1 MLVMSEV
8 SRLGREQIETAY
20 ALKQL
25 SVAGVRCFGYLEDRE
40 VLLESATDEFLLGAV
55 TFAADLE
62 RKKAQQRTYDAMA
75 RKAKA
80 GHVMRRKIFGYDN
93 LDVRDASGQRSHV
106 ERQINQTEA
115 GVIRRIFELS
125 VAGRGVKAITK
136 ILNAEAAPRLFRH
149 PGFKHLTPLQA
160 AGMYLLFGP
169 QSNRL
174 GLSSSA
180 STRPPM
186 TWTRPR
192 KCYGKLWLTLPQ
204 RLAGISMPTRA
215 CSTSR
220 LGGSGIPP
228 ENANVMRGALKDLAE
243 IPPCSL
249 VDAFA
254 ANVTDIP
261 DEPVKGG
268 ANILQTFVEGLRQRL
283 PERSGNQKQYPG
295 TNLAS
300 NPRTA
305 RIETLARKTL
315 TFTDNGDMATVIDTM
330 FTIARSEG
338 LDDLSKTEALG
349 GLNLALAE
357 GRTH

>member
-1 MLVMSEV
+1 M
-8 SRLGREQIETAY
+8 
-20 ALKQL
+20 
-25 SVAGVRCFGYLEDRE
+25 
-40 VLLESATDEFLLGAV
+40 

-62 RKKAQQRTYDAMA
+62 REKAQQQTYDAMA
-75 RKAKA
+75 RKAKV
-80 GHVMRRKIFGYDN
+80 GHVTGGRLFGYDN
-93 LDVRDASGQRSHV
+93 LDVRDASGRRSHV
-106 ERQINQTEA
+106 ERRINETEA

-295 TNLAS
+295 ISNASLAYAS
-300 NPRTA
+300 AAMKA
-305 RIETLARKTL
+305 RCP
-315 TFTDNGDMATVIDTM
+315 
-330 FTIARSEG
+330 
-338 LDDLSKTEALG
+338 
-349 GLNLALAE
+349 
-357 GRTH
+357 

>member
-1 MLVMSEV
+1 ML
-8 SRLGREQIETAY
+8 
-20 ALKQL
+20 
-25 SVAGVRCFGYLEDRE
+25 
-40 VLLESATDEFLLGAV
+40 
-55 TFAADLE
+55 
-62 RKKAQQRTYDAMA
+62 
-75 RKAKA
+75 RKALA
-80 GHVMRRKIFGYDN
+80 DVATTFGWHF
-93 LDVRDASGQRSHV
+93 DADARV
-106 ERQINQTEA
+106 FY
-115 GVIRRIFELS
+115 V
-125 VAGRGVKAITK
+125 
-136 ILNAEAAPRLFRH
+136 P
-149 PGFKHLTPLQA
+149 
-160 AGMYLLFGP
+160 
-169 QSNRL
+169 
-174 GLSSSA
+174 
-180 STRPPM
+180 
-186 TWTRPR
+186 TWW
-192 KCYGKLWLTLPQ
+192 KWN
-204 RLAGISMPTRA
+204 
-215 CSTSR
+215 
-220 LGGSGIPP
+220 PP

-338 LDDLSKTEALG
+338 LDDLSKTEAHGVSPWLKCGPIEVQRDAGPRRWQQLRAERDDLQLFDGKEPGVNQLTPGRAAECRAAVGVG
-349 GLNLALAE
+349 GCMTRSASRNAVVNASRS
-357 GRTH
+357 GHSG

>member
-1 MLVMSEV
+1 VNDLL
-8 SRLGREQIETAY
+8 SRY
-20 ALKQL
+20 
-25 SVAGVRCFGYLEDRE
+25 
-40 VLLESATDEFLLGAV
+40 
-55 TFAADLE
+55 
-62 RKKAQQRTYDAMA
+62 
-75 RKAKA
+75 RKA
-80 GHVMRRKIFGYDN
+80 Y
-93 LDVRDASGQRSHV
+93 
-106 ERQINQTEA
+106 
-115 GVIRRIFELS
+115 
-125 VAGRGVKAITK
+125 
-136 ILNAEAAPRLFRH
+136 PRLFRD
-149 PGFKHLTPLQA
+149 PGFKHLTPL
-160 AGMYLLFGP
+160 GKLLVMYLLFGP

-174 GLSSSA
+174 GLFFFSLHTA
-180 STRPPM
+180 ADDLDTTAETLRKALADVATTFGWHFDADARVFYVP
-186 TWTRPR
+186 TWW
-192 KCYGKLWLTLPQ
+192 KWN
-204 RLAGISMPTRA
+204 
-215 CSTSR
+215 
-220 LGGSGIPP
+220 PP

-283 PERSGNQKQYPG
+283 PERSGNQKQYAEQYRKREQEPRATRKG
-295 TNLAS
+295 GSDEKHADAGRTNGAS

-315 TFTDNGDMATVIDTM
+315 TYTDPNGDMTTLIDTM

-338 LDDLSKTEALG
+338 LDDLSKTEALD